1 MAIVWNEGWS
11 PTAGPG
17 EAEVKA
23 LLKRELPDS
32 FTLINNI
39 TIPYR
44 DGCEECDLIAVGPDL
59 VFMIEVKSRRGHLE
73 IFEQEL
79 IKDGIAEANP
89 FMATRIKAQKLKSR
103 FEEKLG
109 WDEAR
114 RVWVQP
120 IVVVPRIFDPAKVYR
135 VDSMADKVVFMDE
148 IIELLRPPSK
158 LTTPRFHGQVHGD
171 QDRFVGII
179 TGGARA
185 RGPKMDM
192 GDYQI
197 VSEILRGPNDSF
209 ILYRADHKLTGA
221 RVLLEVVADP
231 QRVKGIVEMVRLIP
245 PSPVVHLPRH
255 VFDDDDGRLVLAW
268 PERTGQRIDR
278 FIDGGVAEAERV
290 NPRKVL
296 GGFAEALAH
305 LERCGYGTREVSD
318 INMYVDPTH
327 RGYLVLGDPLVAAE
341 SRDNRSRQV
350 LAGTIRRMVPE
361 GDSSLFD
368 NVVELLRKTTDV
380 ESLES
385 IAALISLGSSV
396 PAVDPLARFTDRQ
409 ILRRHAHGE
418 TFSAKDE
425 TTGQRVVVKFER
437 GRSEDSWVTREA
449 RALNWAF
456 EKATGHVPRPVT
468 NDDAHGTSFLAVT
481 PVEGVS
487 LSILMDSKS
496 LETCEQVVS
505 LAEQL
510 LDVLH
515 GIHPDVERI
524 QQLLDSDGDALSSE
538 ALDMLGEL
546 RSVGIAHNHISPS
559 NIFLADDGRV
569 TVLDFVRAGR
579 LGQPIPSRNV
589 DYWPE
594 ELPRDVSDPRADL
607 FCTARILSEV
617 LSGLPE
623 TERRRELFDALD
635 GVFLRVQ
642 ESVVGS
648 RFGSAAA
655 FRDVLRDVA
664 GSFELTPLKSLP
676 LENLHVKIREALA
689 LGDFRVAL
697 DLVPAEW
704 ARTRA
709 ELEAQRDLAEKMGI
723 RLLTVN
729 DVVLS
734 YVGEKTVVQGSTVEG
749 VRFANASA
757 ACYRVQVSNQCV
769 LELQDLSG
777 TDVQGN
783 GFRFLRIDGAI
794 GELGD
799 LSHAVRSLRSSVL
812 ESTSGA
818 MFMEVRQAQIKST
831 GKFDFQASMKTVDL
845 QQLSLPMGDLE
856 VLTLLKEFGA
866 EKFGTRAEIMG
877 ETNKRRGNLAVVFG
891 TKAVHLAAVVH
902 LITRVVPLHAGIKQG

>member
-17 EAEVKA
+17 EAEVLA

-59 VFMIEVKSRRGHLE
+59 VFMIEVKSRRGRLE

-89 FMATRIKAQKLKSR
+89 FAATNLKAQKLKSR
-103 FEEKLG
+103 FEERLG

-120 IVVVPRIFDPAKVYR
+120 IVVIPRNFDPAKVDR
-135 VDSMADKVVFMDE
+135 VESMADKVVFMDE
-148 IIELLRPPSK
+148 IVDLLRPPTK
-158 LTTPRFHGQVHGD
+158 LTTPKHHGQIHGD
-171 QDRFVGII
+171 QDQFVGII

-221 RVLLEVVADP
+221 RVLLEVVDDP
-231 QRVKGIVEMVRLIP
+231 EKARGILDKVGRIS
-245 PSPVVHLPRH
+245 PSPVVHTPRH
-255 VFDDDDGRLVLAW
+255 VFDDDGRLVLAW

-278 FIDGGVAEAERV
+278 FIAGKVAEAERV
-290 NPRKVL
+290 DPRKVL

-305 LERCGYGTREVSD
+305 LERCGYGMREVSD

-341 SRDNRSRQV
+341 GPDNRSRQV

-396 PAVDPLARFTDRQ
+396 PAVDPLARFTDRRV
-409 ILRRHAHGE
+409 LRRHAHGE

-449 RALNWAF
+449 RALNLAY

-468 NDDAHGTSFLAVT
+468 NDDTHGTSFLAVT
-481 PVEGVS
+481 PVEGVP
-487 LSILMDSKS
+487 LSVVMDSKS
-496 LETCEQVVS
+496 LQTCEQVVS
-505 LAEQL
+505 LAEQI

-515 GIHPDVERI
+515 GIHPNVEKI
-524 QQLLDSDGDALSSE
+524 QELLDSDGDALSSE
-538 ALDMLGEL
+538 SLDSLGEL
-546 RSVGIAHNHISPS
+546 RSAGIAHNHISPS

-607 FCTARILSEV
+607 FCTAKILSEV

-623 TERRRELFDALD
+623 TERRRELFDALN
-635 GVFLRVQ
+635 GLFRTVQ
-642 ESVVGS
+642 ESVVGP

-655 FRDVLRDVA
+655 FKDALRDAA
-664 GSFELTPLKSLP
+664 GSFDLIPSKVPLLDEVHAK
-676 LENLHVKIREALA
+676 VREAMA
-689 LGDFRVAL
+689 RGDYRTAL
-697 DLVPAEW
+697 DLCPVEW
-704 ARTRA
+704 VRTRREIEALIDFA
-709 ELEAQRDLAEKMGI
+709 ERAGVRITTLAE
-723 RLLTVN
+723 
-729 DVVLS
+729 VVLS
-734 YVGEKTVVQGSTVEG
+734 CIGSKNVPNGTTVSGAGFE
-749 VRFANASA
+749 NAVA
-757 ACYRVQVSNQCV
+757 TCYRAQVAGQCV
-769 LELQDLSG
+769 LEIQDVSG
-777 TDVQGN
+777 VDEKGTK
-783 GFRFLRIDGAI
+783 FRLLRVDRVL
-794 GELGD
+794 GEAGRLN
-799 LSHAVRSLRSSVL
+799 HAARSLRVSVM
-812 ESTSGA
+812 ETPAGVR
-818 MFMEVRQAQIKST
+818 FMEAAQARLKRQAT
-831 GKFDFQASMKTVDL
+831 YENQASMKQATLEELSAPLNGVDL
-845 QQLSLPMGDLE
+845 RSLLE
-856 VLTLLKEFGA
+856 EFGA
-866 EKFGTRAEIMG
+866 VGLGTRAQLFGDIS
-877 ETNKRRGNLAVVFG
+877 NRRNFLAVAFG
-891 TKAVHLAAVVH
+891 PDAPHLAAIIH
-902 LITRVVPLHAGIKQG
+902 LVTRVIPLKAGLTE